1 MNLSAIVSGVIS
13 AVNPPV
19 MCQLQMSTGYNIAPD
34 GTQTPNYATFAPV
47 PVQIQSLGY
56 TDLMKLGG
64 LNIEGTRRKAY
75 MNGNIEGADRSAIKG
90 GDLLI
95 MPSTPDFPG
104 PTTWLVAQVLEHWPG
119 WTALAITLQNGS

>member
-1 MNLSAIVSGVIS
+1 MNLSSIVSGAIA
-13 AVNPPV
+13 AVNPPI